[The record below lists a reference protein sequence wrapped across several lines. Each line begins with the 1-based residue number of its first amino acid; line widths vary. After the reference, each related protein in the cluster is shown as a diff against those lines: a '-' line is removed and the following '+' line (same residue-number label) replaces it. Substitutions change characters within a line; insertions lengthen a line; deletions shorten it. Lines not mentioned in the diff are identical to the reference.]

1 MHMRNMNNEL
11 FTIMALLVVVALE
24 SSLAIVSALKSKR
37 NRVNPKSVYNFVTPE
52 GVINTR
58 PWKTQQI

>member
-1 MHMRNMNNEL
+1 MRNMNNEL
-11 FTIMALLVVVALE
+11 FAIMALLVVVALE

>member
-1 MHMRNMNNEL
+1 MRNMNNEL
-11 FTIMALLVVVALE
+11 FAIMALLVVVALE

-58 PWKTQQI
+58 PWKMQQI

>member
-1 MHMRNMNNEL
+1 MRSMNNEL
-11 FTIMALLVVVALE
+11 FAIMALLVVVALE
-24 SSLAIVSALKSKR
+24 CSLPIVGALKSKR

-58 PWKTQQI
+58 PWKMQQI